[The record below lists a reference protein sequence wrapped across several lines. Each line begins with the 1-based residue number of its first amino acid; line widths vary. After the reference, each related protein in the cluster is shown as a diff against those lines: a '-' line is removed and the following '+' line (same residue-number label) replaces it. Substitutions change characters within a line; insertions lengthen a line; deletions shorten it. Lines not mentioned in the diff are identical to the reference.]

1 MSETIAA
8 ISTALYPAGIGVVR
22 LSGDD
27 AFLIADKIW
36 RSNSGKKL
44 MDMPANTAAVGIVHD
59 EETDIDECVALVF
72 KEPHSFT
79 GENVVELSCHG
90 GVYILRRVLEAA
102 IKSGARPAGP
112 GEFTKRA
119 FLNGKMDL
127 TEAEAVMDLISAQGE
142 TAARAALSQ
151 HKGALFKEIEKVKK
165 NLIELSADI
174 TAWVD
179 FPDEDVPS
187 LEPQTLINTL
197 SDVKN
202 ELEKLRDNYS
212 RGRIIKE
219 GVETV
224 IIGRPNV
231 GKSTLMNAISGYEK
245 SIVTEIPGT
254 TRDVVE
260 DSVAFAG
267 VVLKLWDTAGIRET
281 DDPVESIG
289 VKRAKE
295 KLDDAQLILAVFDG
309 SKELTDDDK
318 KIIEQTSGRNVI
330 AVVNKC
336 DLPLKIDKSYIEN
349 RIKPIVYISA
359 GKQEGIEN
367 LEEKIKE
374 IIGTSSFDPSAAY
387 LANLRQLEC
396 VKRADEAINM
406 AIDTVEKGFTL
417 DAVTVFIDDALN
429 AIFEL
434 TGERASDSVI
444 DRVFSKFCIGK

>member
-367 LEEKIKE
+367 
-374 IIGTSSFDPSAAY
+374 S
-387 LANLRQLEC
+387 
-396 VKRADEAINM
+396 KR
-406 AIDTVEKGFTL
+406 
-417 DAVTVFIDDALN
+417 
-429 AIFEL
+429 
-434 TGERASDSVI
+434 R
-444 DRVFSKFCIGK
+444 